1 MNTYIHKVHYYE
13 TDRMGITHHSN
24 YIRWMEEAR
33 VNFLDQAGWGFDR
46 MEADGIVS
54 PITHVDCDF
63 KKTTTFQDV
72 VEIQVRI
79 EEYNGVRMTIGYEM
93 YCRGELAAVGHSGH
107 CFLYE
112 KAVSP
117 VGSVV
122 PGNDR
127 REEEYMREIK
137 VEWFGHSCFR
147 ISKDGYAIV
156 FDPYEDDNVPGLKLE
171 ILTAN

>member
-1 MNTYIHKVHYYE
+1 MNAYIHKVHYYE

-107 CFLYE
+107 CFWIGRN
-112 KAVSP
+112 S
-117 VGSVV
+117 
-122 PGNDR
+122 
-127 REEEYMREIK
+127 
-137 VEWFGHSCFR
+137 
-147 ISKDGYAIV
+147 
-156 FDPYEDDNVPGLKLE
+156 DPYEKQFPQLDQLFREMTEGGRIHAGNKSRMVWSFLFSDQQRWICHCL
-171 ILTAN
+171 

>member
-63 KKTTTFQDV
+63 KKDDD
-72 VEIQVRI
+72 
-79 EEYNGVRMTIGYEM
+79 
-93 YCRGELAAVGHSGH
+93 
-107 CFLYE
+107 
-112 KAVSP
+112 
-117 VGSVV
+117 V
-122 PGNDR
+122 PGCSGDS
-127 REEEYMREIK
+127 
-137 VEWFGHSCFR
+137 GA
-147 ISKDGYAIV
+147 D
-156 FDPYEDDNVPGLKLE
+156 
-171 ILTAN
+171 